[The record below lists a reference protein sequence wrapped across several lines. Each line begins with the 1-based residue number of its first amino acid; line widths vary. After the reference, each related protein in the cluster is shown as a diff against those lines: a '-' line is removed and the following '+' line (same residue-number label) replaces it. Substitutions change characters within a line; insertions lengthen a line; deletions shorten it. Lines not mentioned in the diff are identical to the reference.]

1 MQENEVLCFWFSIL
15 AFYSILHN
23 AIIADIVINIKQKKM
38 IYKVTICHNNGKRQ
52 ILKDD
57 DFDFGGL
64 LRAVEKC
71 EIKSFSVALAPIK

>member
-1 MQENEVLCFWFSIL
+1 
-15 AFYSILHN
+15 LHN
-23 AIIADIVINIKQKKM
+23 AIITDIVINIKQKTM

-52 ILKDD
+52 TLKESDD
-57 DFDFGGL
+57 WDFGGL